1 MKLKLKR
8 GNILLMK
15 CKEDK
20 KKKHRKSYLK
30 KYKKIRRSKN
40 QMNISRCKK
49 KKEINKEKK

>member
-1 MKLKLKR
+1 
-8 GNILLMK
+8 MK